1 MLFVTSLIRDSE
13 ALINQLESELTIT
26 LKNYP

>member
-13 ALINQLESELTIT
+13 ALINQLESELTTT